1 MLYAPTGFTWLGHI
15 ARLAFYGDR
24 FTRGGKDMLRSVALI
39 FLVLAFATFADAQEL
54 TGTLK
59 RVAETGAFRIG
70 YVPNSPPMSFD
81 GDDGNPTGYTIALC
95 RHIAN
100 AVKQNLGLDDMTVS
114 YVPLVLPEDRIN
126 AVVNH
131 DIDIECGPTT
141 VTLSRREKVDFTLLT
156 YISGGAV
163 LSLSGDAINSVAD
176 LSEKTIAV
184 IRGTTSHAAI
194 RNYITNNDYKIS
206 LRLVSSRAE
215 GMELLD
221 ARKVDGFASDRV
233 MLVGQVVRSEDRSSY
248 AITRDVFSYE
258 PYALMLARGDTDF
271 RLVADRALADL
282 FSDARIRRLH
292 HNWIGRY
299 GEPLPP
305 MVAAMYQFQT
315 VGE

>member
-1 MLYAPTGFTWLGHI
+1 ML
-15 ARLAFYGDR
+15 
-24 FTRGGKDMLRSVALI
+24 KSVALVL
-39 FLVLAFATFADAQEL
+39 FVLAFATLADAQEF

-59 RVAETGAFRIG
+59 RVADTGEFRIG

-81 GDDGNPTGYTIALC
+81 GDDGNPTGYAIALC

-100 AVKQNLGLDDMTVS
+100 AVKTTVGLEEIKLR
-114 YVPLVLPEDRIN
+114 YVPLVLPDDRIN

-141 VTLSRREKVDFTLLT
+141 VTLSRREVVDFSLLT

-184 IRGTTSHAAI
+184 IRGTTTHAAI
-194 RNYITNNDYKIS
+194 RSYITNNDYKIT
-206 LRLVSSRAE
+206 LRMITSRAE
-215 GMELLD
+215 GMDLLN

-233 MLVGQVVRSEDRSSY
+233 MLVGQVVRSEDRSRY

-271 RLVADRALADL
+271 RLVADRALANL
-282 FSDARIRRLH
+282 FSDARIRRLYH
-292 HNWIGRY
+292 DWIGRY

-305 MVAAMYQFQT
+305 MVSAMYQFQT